1 MFLGFKHFC
10 SDLGIKEGVCRGEF
24 QSQSLCQSQTNFKSM
39 MFLFLFKIKKKKD
52 FNLHPTSLYGSA
64 ASPLGD

>member
-39 MFLFLFKIKKKKD
+39 MFLFLFKIKKKKILT
-52 FNLHPTSLYGSA
+52 FTQRLYMVVPLHH
-64 ASPLGD
+64 